1 MPHVAWPPQRRVSTL
16 SETRHW
22 RPIVAII
29 LLIAIFALIPVA
41 LIGTMMVV
49 ARDGYH
55 AVPTRPELLR
65 RP

>member
-1 MPHVAWPPQRRVSTL
+1 M
-16 SETRHW
+16 
-22 RPIVAII
+22 AII
-29 LLIAIFALIPVA
+29 LLIAIAALVLVA
-41 LIGTMMVV
+41 VVATFVQV

>member
-1 MPHVAWPPQRRVSTL
+1 MAV
-16 SETRHW
+16 
-22 RPIVAII
+22 I
-29 LLIAIFALIPVA
+29 LLIVIFALVPVA
-41 LIGTMMVV
+41 LIGTMMMV